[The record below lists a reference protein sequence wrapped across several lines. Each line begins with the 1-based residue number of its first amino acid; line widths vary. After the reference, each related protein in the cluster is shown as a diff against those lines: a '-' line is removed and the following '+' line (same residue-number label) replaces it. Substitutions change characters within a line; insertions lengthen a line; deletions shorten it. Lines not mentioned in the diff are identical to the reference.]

1 MTPPAAD
8 AAGARVGAAAAR
20 ARARRL
26 RLQRPR
32 VLGGRRR
39 SERERHRER
48 HRRVAARRLDPLTGR
63 AKQSPDGK
71 LPLEGVASLPT
82 ADADGAAPITL
93 EWAIDPLPDGV
104 ASLDS
109 ITSTGIYGAN
119 LVVVP
124 HALPAGGTFTFRL
137 DATYEGRV
145 ASASSTVVINRR
157 PWGGA
162 FELSYDAPAVA
173 LSTPITLSAGS
184 SWTDDASDLP
194 LSYSFAYAAA
204 DTADAPTPLGSAG
217 NARVVTWKKPVA
229 GNWTLYCFV
238 SDALGARAEA
248 TAPLYV
254 QEVKLDAAKLAE
266 LTNDMTRASA
276 EGDAEG
282 GTLLVTGFASTLN
295 VAAPDPSPPPPPPPA
310 APPLDVSGLTEE
322 EAAAQRAA
330 AEAAAAAAEAAAA
343 EAAAAAAAEAE
354 AEARAAR
361 AAVREDLLDF
371 LAASSDAPTV
381 DPLAIAAK
389 AAAVDAVTA
398 SPDELTGAA
407 IEAGA
412 GLVAS
417 MAADSVASGLA
428 DGAALAMANALG
440 SMLQADVAAVADA
453 PAADANATALYANAS
468 AAARRGAATTATWST
483 RRWQTRSSRRRRRSL
498 KRWPSNCCRAKR
510 PSRSSLRPASPS
522 RRGSPSPPMPRARR
536 LRRRPPTV
544 RVAGSFTLPEGA
556 LSSSC
561 AATSA
566 NLFVDGH
573 RRPARLAG
581 GGGGAS
587 SRGAIGGC
595 RRRPSPRAAAAR
607 HLAPSRPRSRRFR

>member
-1 MTPPAAD
+1 M
-8 AAGARVGAAAAR
+8 
-20 ARARRL
+20 
-26 RLQRPR
+26 
-32 VLGGRRR
+32 
-39 SERERHRER
+39 
-48 HRRVAARRLDPLTGR
+48 
-63 AKQSPDGK
+63 
-71 LPLEGVASLPT
+71 
-82 ADADGAAPITL
+82 
-93 EWAIDPLPDGV
+93 
-104 ASLDS
+104 
-109 ITSTGIYGAN
+109 
-119 LVVVP
+119 
-124 HALPAGGTFTFRL
+124 
-137 DATYEGRV
+137 

-162 FELSYDAPAVA
+162 FEVSYDAPAVA

-204 DTADAPTPLGSAG
+204 DTGDAPTPLGSAG

-254 QEVKLDAAKLAE
+254 EEVKLDAAKLAE

-282 GTLLVTGFASTLN
+282 GTLLVTGLASTLN

-310 APPLDVSGLTEE
+310 APPLDVSGLTDE

-354 AEARAAR
+354 AAARAAR

-453 PAADANATALYANAS
+453 PAADLNATALDANAS
-468 AAARRGAATTATWST
+468 AAAERGSGDDGAVVDTTMADSLVAAAATLSQAMAVELLPGEAPVSVVSPAGIAIKTGVAFAADAEGAPFEAAPPTAPSPARSRCPKARS
-483 RRWQTRSSRRRRRSL
+483 RRRAPSVPTPTGQRSPPAAATSRRRRR
-498 KRWPSNCCRAKR
+498 
-510 PSRSSLRPASPS
+510 
-522 RRGSPSPPMPRARR
+522 GAR
-536 LRRRPPTV
+536 
-544 RVAGSFTLPEGA
+544 
-556 LSSSC
+556 
-561 AATSA
+561 
-566 NLFVDGH
+566 
-573 RRPARLAG
+573 G
-581 GGGGAS
+581 GG
-587 SRGAIGGC
+587 GGC
-595 RRRPSPRAAAAR
+595 RRRPSPRAAAAMPS
-607 HLAPSRPRSRRFR
+607 APSRPRSRPLR